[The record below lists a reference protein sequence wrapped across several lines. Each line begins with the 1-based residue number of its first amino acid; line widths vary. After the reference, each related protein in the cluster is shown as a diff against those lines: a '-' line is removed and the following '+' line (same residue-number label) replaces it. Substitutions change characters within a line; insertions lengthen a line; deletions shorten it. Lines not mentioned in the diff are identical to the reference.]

1 MRVNIEHSCPGAKRR
16 WWALTA
22 VALTALTIGGTELS
36 AQGISAAQGMATEG
50 GRPDTLSLHG
60 VLVDSAS
67 GAPVPGALVR
77 LVEIDRQDLSH
88 DDGGFH
94 LTRIPAG
101 TYTLI
106 VEHLGYGLRERKVTV
121 PAAGPL
127 RILLTQSAIDLPG
140 LLVTGTLG
148 ARSRSE
154 AHSLSQVLRGRELQR
169 DLDATLAGTIEGRA
183 GLASASMGP
192 APARPVIRGL
202 SGNRIL
208 ILEDGERVGDVS
220 STSADHAVSVEAGS
234 AERIEVVRGPAA
246 LFYGSNALGGVINV
260 IREEIPSALP
270 DHPTATVMVQG
281 QSVSRGGL
289 AMGSYRQA
297 VGPVGIRLEGSGRSA
312 ADTRTPTGVLENTEL
327 RAFSG
332 AAGAAWLGGFGH
344 AGASGRVYRSEYGIP
359 PDPVLG
365 HPEGVDVELERDA
378 LRGEVVVE
386 EAGGLGHLSAN
397 GGYTRYEHREIEAGG
412 ELGTVFAQET
422 AALELVLRHQALGP
436 FSSGGFGVRG
446 EWQDFF
452 SDNGRS
458 RVMSIETSAAVFGLQ
473 ELELE
478 PVTLQVGAR
487 YDVHRVA
494 PDGVDEVRGVD
505 ARTRVFHNV
514 SGSASALW
522 KLGPGWRLGT
532 SLSRA
537 FRSPSPDELFS
548 QGPHLAAYSYEIGNP
563 DLDPETGLG
572 ADVFLRVERPGISAE
587 AGVFWNEIHDYS
599 YPVSTGEERGNLFV
613 YRFVNTD
620 ARFTGAEL
628 SGQWVVTRSLVLD
641 GDVSY
646 VRADNLELDEP
657 LPLIPPVNGSL
668 ALRWDR
674 QSYFVEAGWQGAAT
688 QDRVPA
694 RPLLPPGSPPYCD
707 ETPDGESCRPVPGDF
722 VPTAGH
728 STLSVGAGYRWFPGH
743 QAHSVTLRVENLTDE
758 LYRSH
763 LSRIKELSPEP
774 GIGVTLSYRASF

>member
-1 MRVNIEHSCPGAKRR
+1 MRGVTEQPALGAGRR
-16 WWALTA
+16 WWALTILVLA
-22 VALTALTIGGTELS
+22 VLTAGDEDLAGQGLT
-36 AQGISAAQGMATEG
+36 AAGV
-50 GRPDTLSLHG
+50 RPDTLALHG
-60 VLVDSAS
+60 VVVDSAT
-67 GAPVPGALVR
+67 GEPVRGALVR
-77 LVEIDRQDLSH
+77 LVELERQDLSH

-101 TYTLI
+101 SYTLM
-106 VEHLGYGLRERKVTV
+106 VEHLGYGLREQTV
-121 PAAGPL
+121 LVPTPAPL
-127 RILLTQSAIDLPG
+127 RIHLTQSAIDLPG

-169 DLDATLAGTIEGRA
+169 ELDATLAGTIEGRA

-208 ILEDGERVGDVS
+208 VLEDGERVGDVS

-260 IREEIPSALP
+260 IRDEIPSALP
-270 DHPTATVMVQG
+270 DRPTGTLMVQG
-281 QSVSRGGL
+281 QSVNRGGL

-297 VGPVGIRLEGSGRSA
+297 VGPVGIRVEGSGRSA
-312 ADTRTPTGVLENTEL
+312 ADTRTAAGVLENTEL
-327 RAFSG
+327 RTFSG
-332 AAGAAWLGGFGH
+332 AAGAAWLAGFGH
-344 AGASGRVYRSEYGIP
+344 AGMSGRLYRSEYGIP

-386 EAGGLGHLSAN
+386 DAAGLGNLSAT

-412 ELGTVFAQET
+412 ALGTVFAQET
-422 AALELVLRHQALGP
+422 AALELVLRHEALGP
-436 FSSGGFGVRG
+436 FSGGGFGVRG

-452 SDNGRS
+452 ADNGRS
-458 RVMSIETSAAVFGLQ
+458 RVLSVETSAAVFGLQ
-473 ELELE
+473 ELDLE
-478 PVTLQVGAR
+478 PVTFQVGAR

-494 PDGVDEVRGVD
+494 PGGADEVRGVD
-505 ARTRVFHNV
+505 ARTRVFHNL

-522 KLGPGWRLGT
+522 KLAPGWRLGT
-532 SLSRA
+532 SVSRA

-563 DLDPETGLG
+563 DLGPETGIG
-572 ADVFLRVERPGISAE
+572 ADVFLRVDRPGINAE
-587 AGVFWNEIHDYS
+587 AGVFWNEINDYS

-613 YRFVNTD
+613 YRFLNTN

-646 VRADNLELDEP
+646 VRASNLELDEP
-657 LPLIPPVNGSL
+657 LPLIPPLNGSL

-674 QSYFVEAGWQGAAT
+674 QSYFLEAGWEAAAT

-694 RPLLPPGSPPYCD
+694 RPALPPTSPPYCSD
-707 ETPDGESCRPVPGDF
+707 ATPGESCRPVPGDF
-722 VPTAGH
+722 VATAGY
-728 STLSVGAGYRWFPGH
+728 STLSAGAGYRWFPGH

-774 GIGVTLSYRASF
+774 GLGVTLSYRVSF